1 MLKSYKFRLYPNKE
15 QELLIQ
21 KTFGCVR
28 FVYNQCL
35 AYKIDKY
42 KTENVSLSRID
53 INNYK
58 NHTLK

>member
-1 MLKSYKFRLYPNKE
+1 MLKAYKCRLYPNVE

-35 AYKIDKY
+35 AYKIDRDV
-42 KTENVSLSRID
+42 NAA
-53 INNYK
+53 K
-58 NHTLK
+58 NILKQGLLVV